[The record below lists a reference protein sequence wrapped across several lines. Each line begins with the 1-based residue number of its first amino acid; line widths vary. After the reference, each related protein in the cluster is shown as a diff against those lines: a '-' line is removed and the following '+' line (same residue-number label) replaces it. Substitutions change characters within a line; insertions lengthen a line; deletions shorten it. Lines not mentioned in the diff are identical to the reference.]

1 MYKQK
6 RTSRRR
12 KNDRKI
18 AESEEF
24 TKIRENAYKK
34 QEQYKKEFE
43 YFVKQ
48 RRKEDEARRLRYQK
62 PQIILGSRQNGKT
75 TELIKMSAKTGIYIL
90 VTTKNRANHLF
101 RQAKNMGYDMPY
113 PVTIE
118 EYFRDKFTGTSIR
131 RDGLFIDDID
141 DVFKSIFNGINIR
154 AVTLTNDNRYE
165 IKNLDSKILK
175 FKKWFNNRKR
185 KV

>member
-6 RTSRRR
+6 RTSKRR

-24 TKIRENAYKK
+24 TKKRKEFIA
-34 QEQYKKEFE
+34 QTEQYKKEFKD
-43 YFVKQ
+43 FVKQ
-48 RRKEDEARRLRYQK
+48 ERKKDEARRLQYQK

-90 VTTKNRANHLF
+90 VATKNRANHLF
-101 RQAKNMGYDMPY
+101 RQAKDIGYDMPY

-118 EYFRDKFTGTSIR
+118 EYFRSKFTGSSIR

-141 DVFKSIFNGINIR
+141 DVLKSIFNGINIR
-154 AVTLTNDNRYE
+154 TVTLTNDNRYE

-175 FKKWFNNRKR
+175 FKKWFNNRKE
-185 KV
+185 